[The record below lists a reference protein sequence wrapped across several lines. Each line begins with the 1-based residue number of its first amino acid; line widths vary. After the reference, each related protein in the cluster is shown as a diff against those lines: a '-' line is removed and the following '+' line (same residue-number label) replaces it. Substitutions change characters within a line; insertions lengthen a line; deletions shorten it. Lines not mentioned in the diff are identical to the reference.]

1 MIQQD
6 QIQSLLPHEDLNS
19 EIWEDYKLNSQIRK
33 ALLRIANEF
42 YISLDINIPVDDIT
56 FTGSLANF
64 NYTKFSDVD
73 LHLLIDYSAVDEN
86 YDLVRNYMMAK
97 KSTWND
103 KHDIR
108 IKGYEAELYAQDSS
122 EPHHSTGVYS
132 VLRDRW
138 LTKPRP
144 VSVDVDLQSVRCKA
158 ESLMYEIDQVLQS
171 PNRLSSIDRIK
182 EKIRNMRQSGLER
195 SGEFSTENLAF
206 KILRRNG
213 YLEKLYDTATK
224 DFDDSLSVKQESL
237 LREYI
242 SERFFQDT

>member
-1 MIQQD
+1 MIQKN
-6 QIQSLLPHEDLNS
+6 QIQSLLPHDSLNA
-19 EIWEDYKLNSQIRK
+19 EIWEEDKLSSQIRK

-42 YISLDINIPVDDIT
+42 YISLDISIPVDDIT

-86 YDLVRNYMMAK
+86 YDLVKNYMMAK

-108 IKGYEAELYAQDSS
+108 IKGYEVELYAQDSS

-132 VLRDRW
+132 VLRDAW
-138 LTKPRP
+138 VTKPTP
-144 VSVDVDLQSVRCKA
+144 VNVDVDLQAVRCKA
-158 ESLMYEIDQVLQS
+158 ESIMYEIDQVLES
-171 PNRLSSIDRIK
+171 PNRLPKIDRIK

-206 KILRRNG
+206 KVLRRNG
-213 YLEKLYDTATK
+213 YLEKLYSTATR
-224 DFDDSLSVKQESL
+224 DFDDSLSVKQENL

-242 SERFFQDT
+242 NERFFL

>member
-1 MIQQD
+1 M
-6 QIQSLLPHEDLNS
+6 
-19 EIWEDYKLNSQIRK
+19 
-33 ALLRIANEF
+33 
-42 YISLDINIPVDDIT
+42 
-56 FTGSLANF
+56 
-64 NYTKFSDVD
+64 
-73 LHLLIDYSAVDEN
+73 
-86 YDLVRNYMMAK
+86 
-97 KSTWND
+97 
-103 KHDIR
+103 
-108 IKGYEAELYAQDSS
+108 
-122 EPHHSTGVYS
+122 
-132 VLRDRW
+132 RDRW

-213 YLEKLYDTATK
+213 YLEKLYDTATR

-237 LREYI
+237 LRKYI
-242 SERFFQDT
+242 NMPVKLFHANIYKKFY